1 MSSQLQCPPVNLKGV
16 KVDIDK
22 IEEYQRDWQY
32 DEMKADVFE
41 YLEELRES
49 GEINMFGAISY
60 IEETFEI
67 SRSMSRTFLIDW
79 MESYKNAR
87 P

>member
-1 MSSQLQCPPVNLKGV
+1 MDIITLK
-16 KVDIDK
+16 DLDRA
-22 IEEYQRDWQY
+22 EEYERDLQY
-32 DEMKADVFE
+32 DEIKEDVFE

-67 SRSMSRTFLIDW
+67 SRDMSRKFLVDW
-79 MESYKNAR
+79 MESYNDA
-87 P
+87 

>member
-1 MSSQLQCPPVNLKGV
+1 M
-16 KVDIDK
+16 DIDK

-67 SRSMSRTFLIDW
+67 SRNMSRTFLVDW